1 MVKRMVIATLAAAL
15 LLPAFAGDAAAGGRL
30 GGGVHYLKNLG
41 DIEDNGFDSNAFS
54 ILGSYQWAGPLLKVE
69 ADVEYVF
76 DFFGTDEGAWMPQAY
91 LLVGGLIYGGAG
103 IGMTYFDGDWASDP
117 FYNLRGGVDL
127 PLGGMGLDVFA
138 TYQFWNDDDLESLT
152 NDDWDSITFAAVL
165 RFGM

>member
-1 MVKRMVIATLAAAL
+1 MLKRILIITAAIAC
-15 LLPAFAGDAAAGGRL
+15 LLPGLTTDAAAGSSL

-41 DIEDNGFDSNAFS
+41 DIEENGFDTNAFS
-54 ILGSYQWAGPLLKVE
+54 ILGSYQWAGPLLKLE

-91 LLVGGLIYGGAG
+91 VLVGGLIYGGAG
-103 IGMTYFDGDWASDP
+103 IGTTYFDGDWASDP
-117 FYNLRGGVDL
+117 FYNLRGGVNL
-127 PLGGMGLDVFA
+127 SLGGMGLDVFA
-138 TYQFWNDDDLESLT
+138 TYLFWSDEELEDLT